1 MNQVTVAITGLNSAD
16 NPAPG
21 LAVARCLR
29 QAYPGI
35 KLIGL
40 GYDAL
45 DTGIHSQGLLN
56 QVFLLPYPSEG
67 ELALYERLCAIHQR
81 TAFDLVLP
89 TLDSELMGFCS
100 LQPRLEKLGIATL
113 LPRPDVLAL
122 RSKASLAKFCGEH
135 DLPHPETEV
144 ITSPNGLPAAIQKLG
159 LPLVVKGLFHG
170 AVLAQ
175 SLDEARIRFRE
186 MERQWGLPI
195 VLQRHYPGEEY
206 DVVAAADRQGDSL
219 GMVAMRKLRV
229 TAKGTA
235 WAGVSVSHPQLLQ
248 LAERALQE
256 LGWVGPLEFEFLL
269 SEKDHEFRLLEI
281 NPRFPSWVYLAAA
294 AGLNLPARVAE
305 VAMGQQPAPH
315 QGYATGLTFVRH
327 SLDVVCPLSHLESLT
342 MKGELVTHEL

>member
-1 MNQVTVAITGLNSAD
+1 MQLTVAVTGLNSAD

-29 QAYPGI
+29 EAYPEVRI
-35 KLIGL
+35 IGL

-45 DTGIHSQGLLN
+45 DTGIHSRDLLD

-67 ELALYERLCAIHQR
+67 ELALYERLTEIHAR
-81 TAFDLVLP
+81 TLFDLVIP

-100 LQPRLEKLGIATL
+100 LRRHLRKLGIRTL
-113 LPRPDVLAL
+113 LPEPEVLQL
-122 RSKASLAKFCGEH
+122 RSKANLAQFCREH

-144 ITSPNGLPAAIQKLG
+144 ITSPDGLPAAVQKLG

-170 AVLAQ
+170 AALAQ

-206 DVVAAADRQGDSL
+206 DVVAAADRHGESL

-235 WAGVSVSHPQLLQ
+235 WAGVSVSHPELLE
-248 LAERALQE
+248 LAERALGE
-256 LGWVGPLEFEFLL
+256 LGWAGPLEFEFLL
-269 SEKDHEFRLLEI
+269 GEKDREFRLLEI

-305 VAMGQQPAPH
+305 VALDISPDTGKAYQ
-315 QGYATGLTFVRH
+315 TGLTFVRH
-327 SLDVVCPLSHLESLT
+327 ALDVVCPLSNLESLT

>member
-1 MNQVTVAITGLNSAD
+1 MNITVAVTGLNSAD

-21 LAVARCLR
+21 LAVARCLK
-29 QAYPGI
+29 QAYPDI
-35 KLIGL
+35 RIVGL

-45 DTGIHSQGLLN
+45 DTGIHSRGLLD

-67 ELALYERLCAIHQR
+67 ELALYDRLVDVHRR
-81 TAFDLVLP
+81 TKFDLIIP
-89 TLDSELMGFCS
+89 TLDSELMGFCQ
-100 LQPRLEKLGIATL
+100 LQSRLEELGVETL
-113 LPRPDVLAL
+113 LPRPETLQL
-122 RSKASLAKFCGEH
+122 RSKANLAKFCEEH

-144 ITSPNGLPAAIQKLG
+144 LTSPHGLPEAVGKLG

-175 SLDEARIRFRE
+175 TLDEARIRFRE

-206 DVVAAADRQGDSL
+206 DVVAAADRSGDSL

-229 TAKGTA
+229 TPKGTA

-269 SEKDHEFRLLEI
+269 SERDHEFRLLEI

-305 VAMGQQPAPH
+305 VALGKPTQEDQS
-315 QGYATGLTFVRH
+315 YDTGLTFVRH
-327 SLDVVCPLSHLESLT
+327 SVDVVCPLEHLESLT